1 MFVSFPPASAHLLI
15 VTPPRGSGGP
25 GAAARHLHWIAAGA
39 GMTAQG
45 HAARFCRAS
54 SRIIVAPF
62 SAIMM
67 VGALVLVEV
76 TVGITD
82 ASMTRSPSRPWT
94 HSRSSTTAIA
104 SGPILQV
111 QVAWK
116 TVEPYCRA

>member
-1 MFVSFPPASAHLLI
+1 
-15 VTPPRGSGGP
+15 
-25 GAAARHLHWIAAGA
+25 
-39 GMTAQG
+39 
-45 HAARFCRAS
+45 
-54 SRIIVAPF
+54 VALF

-67 VGALVLVEV
+67 VGALVEV
-76 TVGITD
+76 TVGITG

-116 TVEPYCRA
+116 TVEPYCRAYRLLEGLGRDDPRRAIALGTEHARR